1 MKNWRKVILFV
12 LCFSLIFGV
21 TACGARDNNRNDNTI
36 NDATNHT
43 DRNDT
48 SNGMG
53 NAIDNVGNAV
63 GDGINAIGNGVEN
76 VTDDLTGHDNN
87 VSQNKTTKP

>member
-36 NDATNHT
+36 NDATDYKDNNNT
-43 DRNDT
+43 AND
-48 SNGMG
+48 MG
-53 NAIDNVGNAV
+53 DALDNVGNAV
-63 GDGINAIGNGVEN
+63 GDGINAVGDGVKDM
-76 VTDDLTGHDNN
+76 TGDLTDQDN
-87 VSQNKTTKP
+87 KKP